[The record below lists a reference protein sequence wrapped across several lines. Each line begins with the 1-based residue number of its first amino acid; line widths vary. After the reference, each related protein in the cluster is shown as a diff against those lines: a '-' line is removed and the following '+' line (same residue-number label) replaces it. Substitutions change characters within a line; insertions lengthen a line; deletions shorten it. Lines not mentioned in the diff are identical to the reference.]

1 MIVNVTKLP
10 VNDFVWVE
18 ETFQFN
24 GDFKKLYNENSNIR
38 HFIEADILYTEKFY
52 ELHNDFSI
60 LSKSMKIE
68 KLVANLHDN
77 TLFTWEI

>member
-24 GDFKKLYNENSNIR
+24 GDFKKLYNENRNIR
-38 HFIEADILYTEKFY
+38 HFIEADILYPEKFY
-52 ELHNDFSI
+52 ELHNDLSI

-68 KLVANLHDN
+68 KLVAHLHDK
-77 TLFTWEI
+77 E

>member
-18 ETFQFN
+18 ETFQ
-24 GDFKKLYNENSNIR
+24 LYNENSNIR
-38 HFIEADILYTEKFY
+38 HFNEADILYPEKFY
-52 ELHNDFSI
+52 ELHNDLSI

-68 KLVANLHDN
+68 KLVANLHDK
-77 TLFTWEI
+77 E

>member
-38 HFIEADILYTEKFY
+38 HFIEADILYPEKFY
-52 ELHNDFSI
+52 
-60 LSKSMKIE
+60 
-68 KLVANLHDN
+68 
-77 TLFTWEI
+77 

>member
-38 HFIEADILYTEKFY
+38 HFIEADILYPEKFMNFIMIFPFC
-52 ELHNDFSI
+52 L
-60 LSKSMKIE
+60 K
-68 KLVANLHDN
+68 V
-77 TLFTWEI
+77 